1 MGAEMDVVGVFEAKA
16 QLSML
21 LERVARGEKI
31 TISKRGVPVAILSP
45 VNETEALAKRKAVIA
60 RIKKFR
66 KGRTLDGLDI
76 KSLIHEGHKY

>member
-1 MGAEMDVVGVFEAKA
+1 MDTVGVFEAKA

-45 VNETEALAKRKAVIA
+45 AKASNALAKRKAAIA
-60 RIKKFR
+60 KIKKFR
-66 KGRTLDGLDI
+66 KGRTLGDLDI
-76 KSLIHEGHKY
+76 KKLIHEGHRY